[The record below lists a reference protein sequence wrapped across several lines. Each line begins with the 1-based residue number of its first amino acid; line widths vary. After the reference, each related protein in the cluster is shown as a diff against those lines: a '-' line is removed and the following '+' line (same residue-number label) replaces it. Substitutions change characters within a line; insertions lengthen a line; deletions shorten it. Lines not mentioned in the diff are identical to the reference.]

1 MNFVLFRQQ
10 PGAILFQGGWS
21 EEGCETNF
29 NSTMTVCKCNCNHL
43 THFAI
48 LLSARPLDLST
59 TIEGEGTDA
68 DNTNIISVMTPL
80 ESAVLDSI
88 MEDGLFNSVL
98 IQVC

>member
-1 MNFVLFRQQ
+1 MNFVLSCRQQ
-10 PGAILFQGGWS
+10 PGAILFPGRWS

-29 NSTMTVCKCNCNHL
+29 NSTMTVCKCNHL

-68 DNTNIISVMTPL
+68 DNNIIISVMTPL